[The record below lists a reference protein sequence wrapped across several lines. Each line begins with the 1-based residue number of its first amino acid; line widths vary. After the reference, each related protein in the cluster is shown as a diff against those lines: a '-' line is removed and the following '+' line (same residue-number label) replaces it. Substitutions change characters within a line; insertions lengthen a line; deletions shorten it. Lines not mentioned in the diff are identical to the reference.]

1 MFQYISKRILIFIPT
16 FFIISLFIFGL
27 SKMTQGDPVLILLKG
42 GLQAATTGQRSDLMD
57 NERAYNLKAEE
68 LGLDKPTFYF
78 GISSVAYPKDIW
90 KINRSHHRE
99 LIRRLVDQF
108 GNHTTVINYFS
119 RLKQTQYV
127 LADCDSLPHR
137 ISFFMRNTVNDLYYD
152 ADQEG
157 IQYKIQQLKDS
168 LTHQDNEVTL
178 IRTID
183 TLSQSFQAVIDNPQT
198 HKLYIPTIH
207 WYGFNNQ
214 YHTWMFGD
222 YPWFSRVDSSAHY
235 TLDSISK
242 QIIALRPIESNL
254 NYTISKK
261 KRELQSNQSND
272 ISSNSSSESKPSQQ
286 LQFEI
291 DSLEEIK
298 ADIAAEI
305 LILFEQKKVVAKR
318 AMNYASKGILRWDF
332 GRSYIDNKKVSE
344 KIATALYWTMIINI
358 ISIFIAYLISI
369 PLGIKSA
376 IWKQK
381 GKTILDNLNTTIL
394 FVLYS
399 LPNFWIGTLLLVFFT
414 TSEYASWMDL
424 FPSSGA
430 QDFTLANNPN
440 VSTFTKVMDILH
452 HLCLPIFCI
461 SYVSIAYLSRQMRG
475 SMSAVI
481 KQDYIRTARAKG
493 LKERKV
499 IWKHAF
505 RNSLFPIVT
514 LFSSVFPRS
523 LSGSI
528 AIEMIY
534 TIPGMG
540 YLLLLSI
547 ISRDWPV
554 VFAIVMLV
562 AIMTMIGNLIA
573 DILYAA
579 IDPRVTY

>member
-108 GNHTTVINYFS
+108 GNHTTVMNYFS

-318 AMNYASKGILRWDF
+318 ATNYASKGILRWDF

-381 GKTILDNLNTTIL
+381 GKTILDNINTTIL

>member
-1 MFQYISKRILIFIPT
+1 
-16 FFIISLFIFGL
+16 
-27 SKMTQGDPVLILLKG
+27 MTQGDPVLILLKG

-108 GNHTTVINYFS
+108 GNHTTVMNYFS

-168 LTHQDNEVTL
+168 LKHQDNEVTL

-183 TLSQSFQAVIDNPQT
+183 TLSQSFQAVMDNPQT

-222 YPWFSRVDSSAHY
+222 YPWFSGVDSSAHY

-261 KRELQSNQSND
+261 RRELQSNQSND
-272 ISSNSSSESKPSQQ
+272 ISSSSSSESKPSQQ

-291 DSLEEIK
+291 DSLEGIK
-298 ADIAAEI
+298 AEIAAEI
-305 LILFEQKKVVAKR
+305 LVLFEQKKLVAKR
-318 AMNYASKGILRWDF
+318 AVNYASKGILRWDF

-358 ISIFIAYLISI
+358 ISIFIAYMISI

-381 GKTILDNLNTTIL
+381 GKTTLDNINTTIL

-505 RNSLFPIVT
+505 RNSLFPIIT

-579 IDPRVTY
+579 VDPRVTY